1 MPAKLKNVCTKV
13 NNKKQT
19 DKKTATSALS
29 TPDDSASHDPYGT
42 EKWRRDFE
50 ERMNR

>member
-1 MPAKLKNVCTKV
+1 MPAKRKNVRKKV
-13 NNKKQT
+13 SSKKQA
-19 DKKTATSALS
+19 DKKTPTSALS